1 MTALREPDSRNVLI
15 GIGFMCLAVCAL
27 PVLNASAKV
36 LVLSYPL
43 VLVIWARFAGH
54 LLYVLIAFLPRHGWR
69 VFKSRSPIRQLV
81 RSTLLLTSTVL
92 FVNALPHLP
101 LATLSAI
108 TFTAPF
114 IVTALSVPMLGERV
128 GARRWT
134 AVAVGFIGALI
145 IIRPGTEAAH
155 WAMLLV
161 IGSATSYAVY
171 QILTRQ
177 LAAVDRPETTMAY
190 TAVVGTAC
198 MSLVLPGHL
207 TWPTEPIHWLLFAG
221 LGLFGGLGHI
231 FVVKA
236 LQYGPAS
243 VIAPL
248 IYAELLGATL
258 LGYLIFGDFPDAMTL
273 LGAAIIIACGLYIA
287 YREGVRR
294 REG

>member
-1 MTALREPDSRNVLI
+1 
-15 GIGFMCLAVCAL
+15 
-27 PVLNASAKV
+27 
-36 LVLSYPL
+36 
-43 VLVIWARFAGH
+43 
-54 LLYVLIAFLPRHGWR
+54 
-69 VFKSRSPIRQLV
+69 
-81 RSTLLLTSTVL
+81 
-92 FVNALPHLP
+92 
-101 LATLSAI
+101 
-108 TFTAPF
+108 
-114 IVTALSVPMLGERV
+114 MLGERV

-145 IIRPGTEAAH
+145 IIRPSTEAAH

-171 QILTRQ
+171 QSLTRQ

-190 TAVVGTAC
+190 TAVVGTLC
-198 MSLVLPGHL
+198 MSVVLPGHL
-207 TWPTEPIHWLLFAG
+207 AWPTEPIHWLLFAG

-248 IYAELLGATL
+248 NYAELLGATL
-258 LGYLIFGDFPDAMTL
+258 LGYAIFGDVPDAMTL
-273 LGAAIIIACGLYIA
+273 LGAAIIIACVLYIA